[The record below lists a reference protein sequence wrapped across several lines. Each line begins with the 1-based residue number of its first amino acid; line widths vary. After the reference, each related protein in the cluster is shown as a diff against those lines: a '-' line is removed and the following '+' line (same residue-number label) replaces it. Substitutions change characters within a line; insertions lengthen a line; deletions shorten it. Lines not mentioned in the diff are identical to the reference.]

1 MLKVKVKNKNIE
13 KALKVYKS
21 KINKT
26 RQMKEVNDRKEHK
39 KDSVIKREEKLKAIY
54 KNKKREDE

>member
-21 KINKT
+21 KIIKT

-39 KDSVIKREEKLKAIY
+39 KDSVIKREEKLKSIY